1 MSWGRWRWWNSAMRR
16 AASARAPSWSAGH
29 SRMAR
34 STSEPVMAR
43 PWRSTGW
50 RSKRWVQ
57 SLSASSPRRRTSAMM
72 ADTTSVTSCAV
83 SRLSSSSRLKAASK
97 WVSARFSLRAIGTL
111 PETLDPAGQLFRPGL
126 ERRSV
131 DDQPRGDIG
140 DPLYFD
146 KAIGLQRGPGGHQ
159 VHDQAAQAE
168 AGRQLH
174 CAVQLDA
181 FRLHAALGEMLGG
194 DGGVFGGDANMAPA
208 RRIVLAGQFDRFGH
222 RQMAFADAEIE
233 RGIDLGIVELHQH
246 VIAGD
251 ADLGGA
257 ERDEGGDVEG
267 AHADDVDMRMVGGKA
282 ECAGFRIV
290 EIRLGFD
297 TGGPHQRHRL
307 VQNPALGQGQHQFIR
322 SVHRNL
328 VHRVRSSRRW
338 LYGARRGGERGYGA
352 GRVCDW
358 VLSRFRNPPHVF
370 FLKASPAKGVELI
383 GAVLPLTLREAAY
396 SLRQVSSV
404 SPDFLRALAFWTA
417 SWIILS

>member
-72 ADTTSVTSCAV
+72 AATASLTSCAV

-97 WVSARFSLRAIGTL
+97 WASVEFSLRAIGTL
-111 PETLDPAGQLFRPGL
+111 PETLDPAGQLFGPGFERRSVHDQPRRNLGDPLDFDQAVGL
-126 ERRSV
+126 ERRTGRDQV
-131 DDQPRGDIG
+131 D
-140 DPLYFD
+140 
-146 KAIGLQRGPGGHQ
+146 
-159 VHDQAAQAE
+159 DQAAQAQSR
-168 AGRQLH
+168 RQFH
-174 CAVQLDA
+174 GAVEFHA
-181 FRLHAALGEMLGG
+181 FRLHAPLGEMLGG
-194 DGGVFGGDANMAPA
+194 DGGIFGGDADMAPA
-208 RRIVLAGQFDRFGH
+208 RGIVLARQVRRLRD

-233 RGIDLGIVELHQH
+233 RRIDLGIIEFHQH

-257 ERDEGGDVEG
+257 EGDEGGDVEG

-282 ECAGFRIV
+282 ERARLRIV
-290 EIRLGFD
+290 EIRFGFD
-297 TGGPHQRHRL
+297 AGRAYQRHRL
-307 VQNPALGQGQHQFIR
+307 VQNAALGQGQHQFFR

-328 VHRVRSSRRW
+328 VQPGTLSRGW
-338 LYGARRGGERGYGA
+338 LYGAGQ
-352 GRVCDW
+352 
-358 VLSRFRNPPHVF
+358 S
-370 FLKASPAKGVELI
+370 
-383 GAVLPLTLREAAY
+383 EA
-396 SLRQVSSV
+396 RSS
-404 SPDFLRALAFWTA
+404 S
-417 SWIILS
+417 